1 MNRIDRVSA
10 ILIQLQSKKFVTAEE
25 IANRFGISRRTV
37 YRDIRALDEAGV
49 PLATEQ
55 GRGYFL
61 VDGYRL
67 PPVMFT
73 PEEASSMLTAEKIVE
88 KMADHSVNEHFKS
101 AMYKVKAVLPD
112 SDKQFLDCLDNN
124 IEIFHSP
131 PAHSAEAPN
140 NCILTVQKALVNKKV
155 LLLTYRAAYNNQVV
169 SDRIVEPVGLCFYSM
184 AWHLIGYCRF
194 RKDYRDFRIDRI
206 IKLEMINESYIPREI
221 KSVREFFQRNL
232 SDYKL
237 EEITIRLPKTETTL
251 IQTTRYYYGYIG
263 EEEKG
268 DFVALNFIVNDL
280 EYFCRWLLMYA
291 DVVEVVRN
299 EKLKMLFMQAIAGI
313 KKRFPE

>member
-37 YRDIRALDEAGV
+37 YRDIRALEEAGV